1 MKYVQ
6 DLGLLHAIETDI
18 ASEGSYVKEGEVTLV
33 KTNGWK
39 HETVYI
45 SNQR

>member
-1 MKYVQ
+1 MRYK
-6 DLGLLHAIETDI
+6 TDI

-33 KTNGWK
+33 KTSGWK
-39 HETVYI
+39 HETLYI